1 MKATVNAERFEK
13 TLEGLFD
20 FQRFA
25 GNAAL
30 QSVIDDVDSRYGE
43 GKLSIEELGMLNAA
57 GDPSV
62 FWEKWG
68 ESGFQ

>member
-1 MKATVNAERFEK
+1 MNAEPFEK

-25 GNAAL
+25 HNAAL
-30 QSVIDDVDSRYGE
+30 QSVIDDVDARYGE
-43 GKLSIEELGMLNAA
+43 GRLSIEELGMLNAA
-57 GDPSV
+57 GDPSAYLAN
-62 FWEKWG
+62 WE